1 MFKFLRFVI
10 TVFIFALLASC
21 ANENT
26 DNLLLDAEGGV
37 SNSSDNNEDNEIE
50 IIDNTAQKIDID
62 EVELTVEQKL
72 VSELIEVGDRV
83 FFGYDEST
91 ISKES
96 AETLNKQHQFLSRN
110 PTLSITIE
118 GHCDERGTR
127 EYNLALGERRASAV
141 KNYLVSLGI
150 DSNRITVISYGK
162 EKPTVEG
169 HNDWAWTQNRTAITF
184 INNW

>member
-21 ANENT
+21 ANENK

-72 VSELIEVGDRV
+72 V
-83 FFGYDEST
+83 
-91 ISKES
+91 
-96 AETLNKQHQFLSRN
+96 
-110 PTLSITIE
+110 
-118 GHCDERGTR
+118 
-127 EYNLALGERRASAV
+127 
-141 KNYLVSLGI
+141 
-150 DSNRITVISYGK
+150 
-162 EKPTVEG
+162 
-169 HNDWAWTQNRTAITF
+169 
-184 INNW
+184 